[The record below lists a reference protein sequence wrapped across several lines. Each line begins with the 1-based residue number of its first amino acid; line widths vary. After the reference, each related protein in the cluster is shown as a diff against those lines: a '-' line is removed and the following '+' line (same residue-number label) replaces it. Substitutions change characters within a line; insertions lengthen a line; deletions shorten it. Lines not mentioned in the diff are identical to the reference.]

1 MNLPNLISLGRLLC
15 VPLTI
20 WCVLQ
25 DRLDLAFWVFVAAGA
40 SDGVD
45 GFLARRFGWR
55 TQLGAYLDP
64 VADKALL
71 VSIYVLLGARG
82 LLPDWLVVLVVLR
95 DVTILGGAFVVM
107 REGTPMAIV
116 PMFISKANTALQIVL
131 AGSVLAQHGFAL
143 DLAAVNLV
151 LVYAAAA
158 TTIASGIGYIFKW
171 GRQATGW
178 ERRE

>member
-95 DVTILGGAFVVM
+95 DVAILGGAFVVM
-107 REGTPMAIV
+107 REGTPMAIM

-158 TTIASGIGYIFKW
+158 TTIASGIGYVLKW
-171 GRQATGW
+171 GRQAAGL
-178 ERRE
+178 EKRE

>member
-1 MNLPNLISLGRLLC
+1 MNIPNLISLGRLLC
-15 VPLTI
+15 VPLMV

-25 DRLDLAFWVFVAAGA
+25 DRLDLAFWVFIAAGA
-40 SDGVD
+40 SDAVD

-95 DVTILGGAFVVM
+95 DVAILGGAFVVM
-107 REGTPMAIV
+107 REGKPMAIV
-116 PMFISKANTALQIVL
+116 PMFISKANTAFQIIL

-143 DLAAVNLV
+143 DLSVLNQWLIYAVAV
-151 LVYAAAA
+151 
-158 TTIASGIGYIFKW
+158 TTAASGMGYVLKW
-171 GRQATGW
+171 GRQAAGLGT
-178 ERRE
+178 ER